1 VAFAVKFFTTAR
13 GDSPA
18 KKFLDNLD
26 EPSQA
31 KAIKTIELLQ
41 VHGPTLQ
48 PPYSKKLT
56 SGIYELRTSGQIAV
70 RILYANYQGIY
81 YLLHAFKKQTQKTPT
96 KELQTALDRKAKLI

>member
-1 VAFAVKFFTTAR
+1 MLGGEVGFDV
-13 GDSPA
+13 GDGDKLNSW
-18 KKFLDNLD
+18 
-26 EPSQA
+26 
-31 KAIKTIELLQ
+31 LLLSNS
-41 VHGPTLQ
+41 LQ